1 MIGFTSREIF
11 IYSTKYS
18 LLMNIKIIVAL
29 LLVSTMLSS
38 SGGILASPGVTGN
51 SQPIHLQ
58 GSPSIFAGNVTV
70 YPNGT
75 ISSQSAPIVR
85 SGQQYT
91 LTGNINGSLRFEASN
106 AFLNGNSYS
115 ILGNNGTNPAL
126 LVSNSSGVNAANLT
140 VISHNATAPALLI
153 VNTSMDHINN
163 INVTAPSFGL
173 LISRS
178 TYDVN
183 ISNSK
188 VSVGGDHSLGMV
200 AIATGGDIGP
210 SHSVGPVSGSRNI
223 SLYGNMIRNAG
234 GEFGILINSPNS
246 SLRDSTVTMTGKENT
261 SSQPPILILADQ
273 NNTSVANNVL
283 EATNVSLAV
292 GFGNASPNNH
302 LYTGEEFNGNTLTI
316 TSPVPG
322 SLGPVSG
329 VESIYSSLTIAGNH
343 IYANN
348 LIYDSSLLASFFG
361 DVNVSN
367 NTVVIDNSAY
377 VGFIFSDLG
386 NVTIDS
392 NSILYSQNSSLLSN
406 AVISLDSYSSSI
418 NDNTIVANNA
428 STDSALI
435 FVQQITLAG
444 AVNSIDGNHLESTN
458 SSAYGIV
465 FNGTTANISR
475 NILHL
480 NGSEPNGIVISG
492 TDLTVSNNDVRIQS
506 STSSTGIGDF
516 YGFFN
521 FGIHNSNI
529 SGNTINITGSASGRI
544 FGMYLVNSIE
554 HLGITGNSL
563 YSNDSEFRGIEVSS
577 SSANNLSISKNSIV
591 YSSVLAGIFTG
602 LSADNVN
609 TLSISGNVILSTGLS
624 GMKPQSYVLS
634 VGNSFGITVSNNT
647 LEGANTSVHLA
658 SDGNI
663 TFYGNDVINE
673 YTALSFVSVNNAI
686 FYHNNFE
693 NFTIDAVFSSS
704 TNLSFNASYPVGG
717 NYWANYTGVDHYS
730 GPSQKLHG
738 SDGIGDTPYNLNA
751 TLKDYYP
758 LMKPWTRPMV
768 TFTENGLAP
777 GQEWTASFNGKTV
790 VTTQRSI
797 SFTILNATYQS
808 YTYSVGKISDYTGGG
823 QSGTFN
829 YTGSGFS
836 ENVSFLEFAHLH
848 IKISP
853 LNATIVINGQTYSTD
868 NGSFNISLAVGNYS
882 IQFERSGYN
891 TDSVNMTLTAG
902 EIKYL
907 NISLTRVAGSN
918 DILYYVIGG
927 IALGAI
933 AALAFYFARRK
944 SR

>member
-140 VISHNATAPALLI
+140 VISHNATAPGLLI

-188 VSVGGDHSLGMV
+188 VSVGGDHSLGMAAV
-200 AIATGGDIGP
+200 ATGGDISP
-210 SHSVGPVSGSRNI
+210 SNSVGPVSGSRNI
-223 SLYGNMIRNAG
+223 SLYGNMISNAG

-292 GFGNASPNNH
+292 GFGNVSPNNH

-529 SGNTINITGSASGRI
+529 SGNTINITGSASGQI

-624 GMKPQSYVLS
+624 GMKSQSYVLS

-673 YTALSFVSVNNAI
+673 YTALSFVAVNNAI

-717 NYWANYTGVDHYS
+717 NYWENYTGVDYYS
-730 GPSQKLHG
+730 GPSQNLHG

-777 GQEWTASFNGKTV
+777 GQQWAASFNGKTV

>member
-140 VISHNATAPALLI
+140 VISHNATAPGLLI

-210 SHSVGPVSGSRNI
+210 SNSVGPVSGSRNI

-292 GFGNASPNNH
+292 GFGNVSPNNH

-348 LIYDSSLLASFFG
+348 LIYGSSLLASFFG

-392 NSILYSQNSSLLSN
+392 NSILYSQNSSLLGN
-406 AVISLDSYSSSI
+406 YVIQLYSYSSSI

-458 SSAYGIV
+458 SSAFGIV

-529 SGNTINITGSASGRI
+529 SGNTINITGSASGQI

-624 GMKPQSYVLS
+624 GMKSQSYVLS

-673 YTALSFVSVNNAI
+673 YTALSFVAVNNAI

-891 TDSVNMTLTAG
+891 TDSVNVTLTAG

-933 AALAFYFARRK
+933 AALTFYFARRK

>member
-51 SQPIHLQ
+51 SQPIHFQ
-58 GSPSIFAGNVTV
+58 GSPSSFAGNVTV

-140 VISHNATAPALLI
+140 VISHNATAPGLLI

-188 VSVGGDHSLGMV
+188 VSVGGDHSLGMA

-210 SHSVGPVSGSRNI
+210 SNSVGPVSGSRNI
-223 SLYGNMIRNAG
+223 SLYGNMISNAG

-292 GFGNASPNNH
+292 GFGNVSPNNH

-348 LIYDSSLLASFFG
+348 LIYGSSLLASFFG

-392 NSILYSQNSSLLSN
+392 NSILYSQNSSLLGN
-406 AVISLDSYSSSI
+406 YVIQLYSYSSSI

-458 SSAYGIV
+458 SSAFGIV

-480 NGSEPNGIVISG
+480 NGSKPNGIVISG

-529 SGNTINITGSASGRI
+529 SGNTINITGSASGQI

-624 GMKPQSYVLS
+624 GMKSQSYVLS

-673 YTALSFVSVNNAI
+673 YTALSFVAVNNAI

-704 TNLSFNASYPVGG
+704 TNLSFNASYPLGG

-730 GPSQKLHG
+730 GPSQNLPG

-777 GQEWTASFNGKTV
+777 GQQWAASFNGKTV

-882 IQFERSGYN
+882 MQFERSGYN
-891 TDSVNMTLTAG
+891 TDSVNVTLTAG

-907 NISLTRVAGSN
+907 NISLTQVAGSN

>member
-140 VISHNATAPALLI
+140 VISHNATAPGLLI

-210 SHSVGPVSGSRNI
+210 SNSVGPVSGSRNI
-223 SLYGNMIRNAG
+223 SLYGNMISNAG

-292 GFGNASPNNH
+292 GFGNVSPNNH

-529 SGNTINITGSASGRI
+529 SGNTINITGSASGQI

-554 HLGITGNSL
+554 HVGITGNSL
-563 YSNDSEFRGIEVSS
+563 YSNDSEFQGIEVSS

-673 YTALSFVSVNNAI
+673 YTALSFVAVNNAI

-730 GPSQKLHG
+730 GPSQNLHG

-777 GQEWTASFNGKTV
+777 GQQWAASFNGKTV

-891 TDSVNMTLTAG
+891 TDSVNVTLTAG

-907 NISLTRVAGSN
+907 NISLTQVAGSN

>member
-292 GFGNASPNNH
+292 GFGNVSPNNH

-529 SGNTINITGSASGRI
+529 SGNTINITGSASGQI

-693 NFTIDAVFSSS
+693 NFTIDAVFSGS

>member
-51 SQPIHLQ
+51 SQPIHFQ
-58 GSPSIFAGNVTV
+58 GSPSSFAGNVTV

-140 VISHNATAPALLI
+140 VISHNATAPGLLI

-210 SHSVGPVSGSRNI
+210 SNSVGPVSGSRNI
-223 SLYGNMIRNAG
+223 SLYGNMISNAG

-292 GFGNASPNNH
+292 GFGNVSPNNH

-348 LIYDSSLLASFFG
+348 LIYGSSLLASFFG

-392 NSILYSQNSSLLSN
+392 NSILYSQNSSLLGN
-406 AVISLDSYSSSI
+406 YVIQLYSYSSSI

-458 SSAYGIV
+458 SSAFGIV

-480 NGSEPNGIVISG
+480 NGSKPNGIVISG

-516 YGFFN
+516 YGPFN
-521 FGIHNSNI
+521 LGIHNSNI
-529 SGNTINITGSASGRI
+529 SGNTINITGSASGQI

-673 YTALSFVSVNNAI
+673 YTALSFVAVNNAI

-730 GPSQKLHG
+730 GPSQNLHG

-777 GQEWTASFNGKTV
+777 GQQWAASFNGKTV

-891 TDSVNMTLTAG
+891 TDSVNVTLTAG

-907 NISLTRVAGSN
+907 NISLTQVAGSN

-933 AALAFYFARRK
+933 AALTFYFARRK